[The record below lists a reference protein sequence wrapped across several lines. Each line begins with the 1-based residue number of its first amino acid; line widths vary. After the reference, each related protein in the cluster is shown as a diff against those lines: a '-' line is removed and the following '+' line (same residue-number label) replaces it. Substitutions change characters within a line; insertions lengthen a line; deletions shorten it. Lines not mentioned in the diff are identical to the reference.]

1 MINSCDLGKYIVNI
15 KARAEN
21 VLAFFCVYSNILV
34 KKGDRKMSKQ
44 VIYHGSYC
52 KVESPKIIEGKY
64 TKDFGIGFYCTILQE
79 QAEKWA
85 KKYNTSIINKYEY
98 NENPNLKIKEFTI
111 MTEEWLDFIIN
122 CRNGKK
128 HEYDIVIGAMADD
141 QVYNYVAD
149 LISGQITRE
158 AFWELAKFRHP
169 THQIAFCTDKA
180 LKCIKFLEAEEI

>member
-1 MINSCDLGKYIVNI
+1 
-15 KARAEN
+15 
-21 VLAFFCVYSNILV
+21 
-34 KKGDRKMSKQ
+34 MSKQ

-52 KVESPKIIEGKY
+52 VAEKPEIIKGKF
-64 TKDFGIGFYCTILQE
+64 TKDFGTGFYCTLLEE

-85 KKYNTSIINKYEY
+85 KKYSTSIINEYEY
-98 NENPNLKIKEFTI
+98 NENSNLKIKNFVL

-122 CRNGKK
+122 CRSGKK

-141 QVYNYVAD
+141 QVYNYITD

-169 THQIAFCTDKA
+169 THQIAFCSKRA
-180 LKCIKFLEAEEI
+180 LDCLKFIKSEEI